1 MQAIQ
6 TKFLGATNTR
16 GDRIKATASAGSLT
30 LGWDYALNAEGNHIA
45 AARALQARF
54 NWTFE
59 LASGVLA
66 DGSWVHVQCPVEPN
80 T

>member
-1 MQAIQ
+1 VQAIQ
-6 TKFLGATNTR
+6 TKYLGHTETR
-16 GDRIKATASAGSLT
+16 PDRIKATASAGSIT
-30 LGWDYALNAEGNHIA
+30 VAWEWALNTEANHLA

-66 DGSWVHVQCPVEPN
+66 DGSWVHVQCPVERA
-80 T
+80 